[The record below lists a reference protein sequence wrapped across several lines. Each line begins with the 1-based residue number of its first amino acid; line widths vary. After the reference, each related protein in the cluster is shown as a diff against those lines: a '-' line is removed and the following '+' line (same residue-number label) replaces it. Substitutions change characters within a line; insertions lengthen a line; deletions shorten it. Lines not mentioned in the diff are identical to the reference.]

1 MLPTAQ
7 ERLALAVMAVLLAGA
22 AGARALRSEPAPA
35 RWVGAAPGEE
45 GPAALARLHEAVEA
59 EVAEERTRSTPLAA
73 GERLDPNTAPPEQL
87 DRLPRVGPE
96 LAERIAARRA
106 ARGPFRTLADLDSVQ
121 GIGPAALAAIA
132 PHVTLPPAPASL
144 SRAAAP
150 RSAERTGET
159 ASRRT
164 ETGAEAEG
172 GPVDVNRATAEELD
186 GVPGIGPALAARIV
200 ASRARDGRFRAVDDL
215 ARVPGIGARSLERIR
230 PHVAATP

>member
-35 RWVGAAPGEE
+35 QWVGAAPGEE

-144 SRAAAP
+144 SRAGARA
-150 RSAERTGET
+150 STARTGET

-164 ETGAEAEG
+164 EAGR

-200 ASRARDGRFRAVDDL
+200 ASRARDGRFRTVDDL